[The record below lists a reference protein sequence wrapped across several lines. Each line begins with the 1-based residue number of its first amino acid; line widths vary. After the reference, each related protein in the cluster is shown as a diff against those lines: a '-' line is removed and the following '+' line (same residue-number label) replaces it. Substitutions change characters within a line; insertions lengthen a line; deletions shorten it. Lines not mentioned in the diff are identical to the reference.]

1 MRPSQPIVAGKPRK
15 SVDFATFSPDRWFYK
30 DVRRYRLVLLV
41 VGFCLTA
48 LLGYWLARTAV
59 PTPHAKPVAAAVPA
73 VDRAPEPEVKFR
85 RGERGPAFR
94 SDAEALAAGALPGQR
109 ALVFKDREA
118 LERFLAKAAGQLRL
132 LGRIDALNALHVGF
146 LNPDDLAGLLDG
158 EADIS
163 LIYPAYVPN
172 PKPGIIQDGVVAVG
186 DKLLRV
192 LGITSDNS
200 TWGKGVL
207 VAILDTGVSANSA
220 FGSRIT
226 SLNLIPLPA
235 DLAEWNGH
243 GTAVASMIIGTGGF
257 TPGVA
262 PGTDILSVRIADD
275 LGQSNSMLIA
285 KGIVAA
291 VDAGASIINIS
302 LGSYGDSGLVRNAIE
317 YANKAGVVIVAAAG
331 NEGLDRLAYPAAN
344 AGVVAVGAVDAKGTS
359 LAFSNSGKALAA
371 AAPGYEVNAAWTGD
385 QAVGFT
391 GTSASAPIMAG
402 AIAAAMTTGGTIQ
415 RNAWDATSLVLSTLD
430 DVGAPGTDAA
440 SGAGMVDLG
449 RVMNAGTPGIYDAA
463 VASNHVIAPTA
474 EVPYPQLQVVI
485 QNRGTE
491 MLVNA
496 GVQVRTVSG
505 AVPFNIT
512 TLLPNAIQT
521 FTLPLPA
528 ASWNSTAPLR
538 FDSSVWLSGGK
549 ADANPSNNRRVESY
563 VPAPN

>member
-1 MRPSQPIVAGKPRK
+1 
-15 SVDFATFSPDRWFYK
+15 
-30 DVRRYRLVLLV
+30 VRRYRSVLLA

-59 PTPHAKPVAAAVPA
+59 PAPMAKPAAEAAPVTA
-73 VDRAPEPEVKFR
+73 GAPEQEVKFR
-85 RGERGPAFR
+85 RAERGPAFR

-109 ALVFKDREA
+109 ALVFKDRAA
-118 LERFLAKAAGQLRL
+118 LERFLAKAGGRLHL

-146 LNPDDLAGLLDG
+146 LNPDELAGLLDG

-163 LIYPAYVPN
+163 MIFPAYVPD

-192 LGITSDNS
+192 LGITGDNS

-207 VAILDTGVSANSA
+207 VAILDTGVSPNSA
-220 FGSRIT
+220 FGSRI
-226 SLNLIPLPA
+226 SALNLIPLPA
-235 DLAEWNGH
+235 DLADWNGH
-243 GTAVASMIIGTGGF
+243 GTAVASMIIGTGKL

-262 PGTDILSVRIADD
+262 PGADILSVRIADD

-291 VDAGASIINIS
+291 VDAGANLINIS

-317 YANKAGVVIVAAAG
+317 YANAAGVVIVAAAG
-331 NEGLDRLAYPAAN
+331 NEGLAHLAYPAAN
-344 AGVVAVGAVDAKGTS
+344 PGVIAVGAVDANGTS
-359 LAFSNSGKALAA
+359 LAFSNSGNTLAA
-371 AAPGYEVNAAWTGD
+371 VAPGFEVNAAWTGD

-391 GTSASAPIMAG
+391 GTSASAPILAG
-402 AIAAAMTTGGTIQ
+402 AIAAAMTTGGSTQ
-415 RNAWDATSLVLSTLD
+415 RNAWQAATLVLANLD
-430 DVGAPGTDAA
+430 DVGAPGTDVA
-440 SGAGMVDLG
+440 SGAGAVDLG

-463 VASNHVIAPTA
+463 VASNYVIAPTA

-496 GVQVRTVSG
+496 GVQVRTAAGS
-505 AVPFNIT
+505 VPFNIT

-521 FTLPLPA
+521 FTLPLSA
-528 ASWNSTAPLR
+528 ASWNAATPLQ
-538 FDSSVWLSGGK
+538 FDTSVWLSGGVT
-549 ADANPSNNRRVESY
+549 DANPTNNRRVESY
-563 VPAPN
+563 LPAKN